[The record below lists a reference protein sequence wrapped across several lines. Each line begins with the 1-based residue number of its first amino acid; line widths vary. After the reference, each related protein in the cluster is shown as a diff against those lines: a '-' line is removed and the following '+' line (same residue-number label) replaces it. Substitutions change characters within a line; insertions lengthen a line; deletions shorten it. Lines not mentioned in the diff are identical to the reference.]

1 MKSYTDMGNEGK
13 SNRFQEEQSHAPGQ
27 QFIDNRASIITQ
39 NQLIE
44 TINSRPKQVV
54 KREQIDDQFGGVDVS
69 SIRQPDSSQEMDK
82 REASKSTGF
91 IQLKK
96 FEAKVSRESEAVDMS
111 HDGSILNGQIYKKLT
126 LGELLKVDDDDKWR
140 SRRGRKS
147 ESDERTRWLR
157 ALRIGLTDLS
167 GSQVYV
173 WDSAVEEADELE
185 TRYIPFALEIHQ
197 QFGTLVEEKIEHICS
212 QLGIVRVQNAQV
224 DTVEQAIKYFSWM
237 ATIGANLGEIYPN
250 LNGFV
255 QGEIKRLAS
264 NPSDEQ
270 LNENSVEGMALD
282 RALIEAINKRLSVLT
297 MVLADGG
304 IEVVESLIDAS
315 NTSSLRQAI
324 QGVGNGEIDLVET
337 LGNYLQLGM
346 QGIEKAMGHNEMG
359 WNQALTEALKFVQ
372 GCYAAQAQ
380 ALERI
385 QPQVDATNTELVF
398 DPDYDVWELKLS
410 ELSMMIDNVNGVET
424 GEPVV
429 KVGDRVSSPYVN
441 VGFSYKVTEKTS
453 TNVKLKAIRD

>member
-1 MKSYTDMGNEGK
+1 MRSFSDKKKGNSNIRFTGK
-13 SNRFQEEQSHAPGQ
+13 QAHALAAE
-27 QFIDNRASIITQ
+27 FVDNRPGTSVQ
-39 NQLIE
+39 NKLIGA
-44 TINSRPKQVV
+44 INNSPKQLSQ
-54 KREQIDDQFGGVDVS
+54 RAQMEGQSGGVDVS
-69 SIRQPDSSQEMDK
+69 NIRQSDSLQEMSK
-82 REASKSTGF
+82 MEASKSAGF

-96 FEAKVSRESEAVDMS
+96 IEAMVSRESEAVEMS
-111 HDGSILNGQIYKKLT
+111 HDGSILEGQVYKNLT

-140 SRRGRKS
+140 SRRRRKS
-147 ESDERTRWLR
+147 ESDERTRWFR

-167 GSQVYV
+167 GSQIYV
-173 WDSAVEEADELE
+173 WDRAVEEADELE
-185 TRYIPFALEIHQ
+185 TRYIPFALELHQ
-197 QFGTLVEEKIEHICS
+197 EYGSLVEDKVDSICS
-212 QLGIVRVQNAQV
+212 QLGVERAKNAKV
-224 DTVEQAIKYFSWM
+224 DTVERAIKYFAWM
-237 ATIGANLGEIYPN
+237 ATIGAKLGEIYPN

-264 NPSDEQ
+264 SPSDEQ

-282 RALIEAINKRLSVLT
+282 RALIEEINKRLKVLT

-315 NTSSLRQAI
+315 NASSLKLAI
-324 QGVGNGEIDLVET
+324 QGVGKGEIDLVET

-346 QGIEKAMGHNEMG
+346 QAIEKAMGHDEMG
-359 WNQALTEALKFVQ
+359 WNRALTEALKFVQ

-385 QPQVDATNTELVF
+385 QPQVEETNAELVF
-398 DPDYDVWELKLS
+398 DPDYDVWELTLS

-424 GEPVV
+424 EEPVV
-429 KVGDRVSSPYVN
+429 TVGDTVSSPYVN